1 METPKNTFYLT
12 LGEAAKQTGKSK
24 SVLSKAIATGKMSVA
39 GKDGSS
45 YKIDPAEL
53 FRVFPPRTAENRS
66 QEQWETPVRTLENGD
81 KIKELE
87 LKLELYQERL
97 REKEESIREVKQERD
112 SWRQQAERLLLT
124 HSPEP
129 QGRRSFW
136 KSLFSK
142 K

>member
-39 GKDGSS
+39 GKDSSS

-53 FRVFPPRTAENRS
+53 FRVFPPRTPENRS
-66 QEQWETPVRTLENGD
+66 QEHLETPLRTPENGD
-81 KIKELE
+81 KIRELE

-97 REKEESIREVKQERD
+97 REKDSAIQEIKQERD

-129 QGRRSFW
+129 QRQRTFW
-136 KSLFSK
+136 QSLFGK